1 MKALDAALHRWAA
14 IHRIDGLVGTACR
27 MAMACGGLSRVSSL
41 AQATG
46 LSPRQFERRF
56 ASHVGLAPKSFLRV
70 VRFQQ
75 VLKAIDAGGAPTGRG
90 SPSIMGFT
98 ISRTS

>member
-1 MKALDAALHRWAA
+1 
-14 IHRIDGLVGTACR
+14 
-27 MAMACGGLSRVSSL
+27 MACGGLSRVSSL

-75 VLKAIDAGGAPTGRG
+75 VLKAIDAGAAPDWSRLAVDHGFYDQPQLREPSSARLQGTRRPTGTL
-90 SPSIMGFT
+90 P
-98 ISRTS
+98 RTA